1 LLRGFVGQRFPH
13 VCQAPQA
20 RVRGAGG
27 EWIKGDLRER
37 IDDLFAGPQAA
48 DYFDRS
54 RLRGMLNTQR
64 TRGQDLSKPIWAVF
78 VLLQWAEAEGNAAV
92 GHD

>member
-1 LLRGFVGQRFPH
+1 
-13 VCQAPQA
+13 
-20 RVRGAGG
+20 
-27 EWIKGDLRER
+27 
-37 IDDLFAGPQAA
+37 
-48 DYFDRS
+48 
-54 RLRGMLNTQR
+54 MLNTQR